1 LYIIK
6 LKIKVA
12 TKLLKKSEIK
22 GSFEEKI
29 FLHKERLFLSI
40 NSSIN
45 KIMGSTKM
53 RKHKK
58 APKAL

>member
-1 LYIIK
+1 MYIIK

-29 FLHKERLFLSI
+29 FLYKEGLFLSI
-40 NSSIN
+40 NSSQD
-45 KIMGSTKM
+45 SSFVYC
-53 RKHKK
+53 
-58 APKAL
+58 